1 MIRAIQHSAVK
12 EAAGTQRKGE
22 FFIMSIVTDLL
33 AGISEFLADVLV
45 LRRQR
50 DKAGRASRDLADDA
64 VAVACFDFV
73 TTLWLAL
80 VSVGLMFL
88 LIFGFNIPVVWGVG
102 IGMAVGA
109 AWGYWRYRQLVREE

>member
-1 MIRAIQHSAVK
+1 
-12 EAAGTQRKGE
+12 
-22 FFIMSIVTDLL
+22 MSIVTDLL

-64 VAVACFDFV
+64 VAVAHFDFV

>member
-1 MIRAIQHSAVK
+1 
-12 EAAGTQRKGE
+12 
-22 FFIMSIVTDLL
+22 MSIVADLL

-64 VAVACFDFV
+64 VAVAHFDFV